1 MHREYNREEIE
12 QIIPHRDAMLLVD
25 HILLD
30 DEKAVGSTLIRS
42 DAWFVQGH
50 FPDHPVVPG
59 MILCEMMAQAGCV
72 FFCDA
77 LKKGL
82 PYFAGIDRAR
92 FHHPVVPG
100 DVFKSVCAVVRS
112 TEYLKTISS
121 KGYVGDV
128 LCVDASM
135 SFVISRDPE

>member
-1 MHREYNREEIE
+1 MPREYGREEIE
-12 QIIPHRDAMLLVD
+12 RIIPHRDTMLLVD
-25 HILLD
+25 HIALD
-30 DEKAVGSTLIRS
+30 ENQAVGSTLIRP

-72 FFCDA
+72 FFRDA
-77 LKKGL
+77 LKRGT
-82 PYFAGIDRAR
+82 PYFAGVDRAR

-100 DVFKSVCAVVRS
+100 DVFRSVCTVVRS
-112 TEYLKTISS
+112 TDFLITVSS
-121 KGYVGDV
+121 KGYVGDIP
-128 LCVDASM
+128 CVEAVM